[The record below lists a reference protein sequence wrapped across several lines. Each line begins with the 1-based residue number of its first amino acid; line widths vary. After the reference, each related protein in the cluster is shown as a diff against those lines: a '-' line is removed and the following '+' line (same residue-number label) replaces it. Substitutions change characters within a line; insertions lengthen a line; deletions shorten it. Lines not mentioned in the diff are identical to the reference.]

1 MPAHGME
8 EEEGAAAC
16 GAMGGGGR
24 AGGGRGGGVQ
34 EELGEVGCGC
44 GLVRVRGLFIY
55 VCRIPLDR
63 DRRLTA
69 SG

>member
-1 MPAHGME
+1 
-8 EEEGAAAC
+8 
-16 GAMGGGGR
+16 MGGGGR

-34 EELGEVGCGC
+34 EEVGEVGCGC

-55 VCRIPLDR
+55 VCRIPSDR